1 MGLQRDT
8 ILEPLHCETSTSFIL
23 SSTGNQPGNQQRV
36 WNSFISIQE
45 KHLVPPKHQKPA
57 LVPPPTGGAH
67 KGRVET
73 EEERRAR
80 KQREYEKH
88 KQEEKRRLALRQSQA
103 TVLQK
108 TSQQKG
114 GTLTGGPARQDHG
127 RAQGQGH
134 GHGLVAGGTRSTG
147 ATQLIG
153 VENRLKKQTTFMGKI
168 KSVFTRLYPFLIVT
182 L

>member
-1 MGLQRDT
+1 M
-8 ILEPLHCETSTSFIL
+8 
-23 SSTGNQPGNQQRV
+23 
-36 WNSFISIQE
+36 
-45 KHLVPPKHQKPA
+45 PA
-57 LVPPPTGGAH
+57 PPPTGGAH

-114 GTLTGGPARQDHG
+114 GTMPGAPGRQDHG
-127 RAQGQGH
+127 RAQGH
-134 GHGLVAGGTRSTG
+134 GHVPVAGGARTAG
-147 ATQLIG
+147 ATPLIG

-168 KSVFTRLYPFLIVT
+168 KLVFFSLLQQFLLLCSYNGWLIILT
-182 L
+182 M